1 MSKMRACIVTG
12 WPVDEAILDF
22 PKIQNDFYDAVVIQ
36 DEDCVYF
43 GSIVWDDTYILEI
56 PAHLYEREKQ
66 SAEYLWY
73 DAFGEENVKKPKMYL
88 LCVDEEEQLGY

>member
-12 WPVDEAILDF
+12 WPVEEAILEI
-22 PKIQNDFYDAVVIQ
+22 PRIQSDFYDAVVIH

-43 GSIVWDDTYILEI
+43 GSIIWDDTYGLEV
-56 PAHLYEREKQ
+56 PAHFYELEKWN
-66 SAEYLWY
+66 AEYLY
-73 DAFGEENVKKPKMYL
+73 YEAFGEANPKKPKMYL

>member
-12 WPVDEAILDF
+12 WPVNEVILDF

-36 DEDCVYF
+36 NEDCVYF
-43 GSIVWDDTYILEI
+43 GSIVWDDTHILEI
-56 PAHLYEREKQ
+56 PTLLFEQERQ
-66 SAEYLWY
+66 NAEYLWY
-73 DAFGEENVKKPKMYL
+73 EAFGEAHPKKPKMYL